1 MGVLGI
7 ATLFRGAECCV
18 EISEEDSDD
27 EEERAA
33 ARKKPL
39 TEDSRLNSTKERSS
53 SSAKEPK
60 PARVQRTL
68 VDEPSQPTKRVDRW
82 ETPYQKKSSWGKK
95 RVDKSERF
103 SDEV

>member
-1 MGVLGI
+1 MRNDAEPAGQIDCSLSPRAEDFLFFWGVGWHAALR
-7 ATLFRGAECCV
+7 ASSPSASVASTHRRY
-18 EISEEDSDD
+18 EDS
-27 EEERAA
+27 
-33 ARKKPL
+33 
-39 TEDSRLNSTKERSS
+39 
-53 SSAKEPK
+53 
-60 PARVQRTL
+60 ARVQRTL